1 MLVTFS
7 QKHRLDMQRNSQ
19 MTIQT
24 LVLAACVALSA
35 QAQSIQEP
43 IFFFAQSAPPAP
55 PAPPAPMQ
63 DMLRLMSIDGSYL
76 GVGVRDIDAESK
88 KSLNLKEERG
98 AEITSV
104 EPGAPADKAGLKQG
118 DVVLEYNGQRIEGTQ
133 QFIRMVRETPAGREV
148 KIVVSRSGSPFTVSA
163 QPGEA
168 KHRLQA
174 GPRIITMPT
183 FSGPGPQGRPFTID
197 VPRAMM
203 SWTSGT
209 LGIEA
214 ETLDSQLAE
223 FFGVKQGV
231 LVRSVAKSTP
241 AEKAGLRA
249 GDVIVKVDETK
260 VSAPREVTSAIRSHG
275 NNKKPLPFTIV
286 REKKETTLSVSLEAP
301 TPEPAEAPRPRSR
314 SVQNKFF

>member
-1 MLVTFS
+1 MI
-7 QKHRLDMQRNSQ
+7 K
-19 MTIQT
+19 TI
-24 LVLAACVALSA
+24 LIAACISSA
-35 QAQSIQEP
+35 AFAQQFPEP
-43 IFFFAQSAPPAP
+43 PLFFAQVAPAP

-88 KSLNLKEERG
+88 KTLNLKEERG

-104 EPGAPADKAGLKQG
+104 EPGSPADKAGLKQA

-133 QFIRMVRETPAGREV
+133 QFIRMVRETPPGREV
-148 KIVVSRSGSPFTVSA
+148 KIVVSRSGSPFTVTA

-168 KHRLQA
+168 KNRMQA
-174 GPRIITMPT
+174 GPRIITVPN
-183 FSGPGPQGRPFTID
+183 FPGPGVQGRTFTID
-197 VPRAMM
+197 IPRATM
-203 SWTSGT
+203 SWTSGS

-214 ETLDSQLAE
+214 EALDSQLAE

-231 LVRSVAKSTP
+231 LVRSVGKSTP

-260 VSAPREVTSAIRSHG
+260 VSAPREVSSAIRNHS
-275 NNKKPLPFTIV
+275 NNKKPLPLTIV
-286 REKKETTLSVSLEAP
+286 REKKETTLSVNLEVP
-301 TPEPAEAPRPRSR
+301 TPEPAEAPRQRSR
-314 SVQNKFF
+314 SVQNKFFEN